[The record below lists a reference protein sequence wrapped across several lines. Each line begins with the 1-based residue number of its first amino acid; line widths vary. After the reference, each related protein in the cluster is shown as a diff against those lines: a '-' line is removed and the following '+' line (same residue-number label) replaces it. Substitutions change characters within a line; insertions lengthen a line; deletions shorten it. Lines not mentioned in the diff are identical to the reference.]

1 MRKASIGLA
10 IACVVIII
18 IITLLYFP
26 GVLFGTSSFHPPT
39 SPAVQGVLVGS
50 GGHFSTGSDGI
61 RRLSAER
68 VPAGDDYIVISSG
81 FHQLALH
88 SNGSIECWGSNG
100 LFNQCNVPTEEDI
113 IAIAGGSEH
122 SLGLRQNGSIVCWGK
137 SCRDVPTGNDFA
149 SISTI
154 NKLNLALRS
163 NGTIVAWGS
172 NNSGQEFVPEG
183 NDFIAI
189 SAGEYNGIALRSNGS
204 IVCWG
209 AKEYCDVPPG
219 DGYVTISA
227 SRNTNLAI
235 AENGEL
241 IAWDPFI
248 GWNQYV
254 PSGNNYVAI
263 SNSVDGHHLA
273 LQADGTIVCWGET
286 GTGVCNI
293 SSSSDNIAIAAG
305 SSQSLAITNP
315 RAREILATEWQ
326 KTKARVISQSGN
338 KDQLQHPV
346 RTPVY
351 PVKYVM
357 NANLS
362 PIPVT
367 IKAYTVLGSDQL
379 NPLPLS
385 QFDVEKNRSK
395 YTPFKEYTIK
405 NISEAFEEFKTHRLS
420 VSMTYLKNNGPVE
433 NADQIIVTNIS
444 MMYKEYPTGSGMRVV
459 QPYYCFSG
467 FVEKDGEQS
476 VFLKDYVPAT
486 ENLVEFDLMKM
497 EYTP

>member
-1 MRKASIGLA
+1 MRKTIIGIA
-10 IACVVIII
+10 IACLVIII
-18 IITLLYFP
+18 VIAFLHFTGILS
-26 GVLFGTSSFHPPT
+26 GTPASISPT
-39 SPAVQGVLVGS
+39 SPSFQGALVGS
-50 GGHFSTGSDGI
+50 GGHFYTGTDGI
-61 RRLSAER
+61 RQLSVES
-68 VPAGDDYIVISSG
+68 VPEGDDYIAISSG

-88 SNGSIECWGSNG
+88 FNGSVECWGSNG
-100 LFNQCNVPTEEDI
+100 LFDQCDVPMERDI

-137 SCRDVPTGNDFA
+137 SCRDVPAGNDFTA
-149 SISTI
+149 ISTVD
-154 NKLNLALRS
+154 KLNLALRS

-172 NNSGQEFVPEG
+172 NNSGQELVPEG
-183 NDFIAI
+183 NDFIAV

-219 DGYVTISA
+219 EGYLAISA

-235 AENGEL
+235 AGSGQL

-248 GWNQYV
+248 GWNHYV
-254 PSGNNYVAI
+254 PPGNNYVAI
-263 SNSVDGHHLA
+263 SNGVDGHHLA

-293 SSSSDNIAIAAG
+293 SSSTDAIAIAAG

-315 RAREILATEWQ
+315 LAKEILAGEWQ
-326 KTKARVISQSGN
+326 KTKARIISQSGN
-338 KDQLQHPV
+338 TNQLQLP

-357 NANLS
+357 NAS
-362 PIPVT
+362 MPPVPVT
-367 IKAYTVLGSDQL
+367 IMAYTISGSDLL

-385 QFDVEKNRSK
+385 QSDIEKNTSK
-395 YTPFKEYTIK
+395 YVPYKEYAMK
-405 NISEAFEEFKTHRLS
+405 NISDAFEEFKTHRLS
-420 VSMTYLKNNGPVE
+420 VSMTYLKNNGPIE
-433 NADQIIVTNIS
+433 NAEQIVVTNVS
-444 MMYKEYPTGSGMRVV
+444 MIYKEYPAGSGMRIA
-459 QPYYCFSG
+459 QPLYCFSG

-486 ENLVEFDLMKM
+486 ENLVEFDFLKND
-497 EYTP
+497 